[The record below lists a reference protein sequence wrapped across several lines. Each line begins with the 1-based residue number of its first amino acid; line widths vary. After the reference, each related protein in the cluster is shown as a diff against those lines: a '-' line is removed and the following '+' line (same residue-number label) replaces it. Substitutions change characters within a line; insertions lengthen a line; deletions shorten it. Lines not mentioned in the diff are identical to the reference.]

1 MQEKIKWNL
10 NVEGNKPDKQLSEIE
25 NITKFYKF
33 RQEGFKFNN
42 NYFKMVYKAAYD
54 AKHGKSLKILTL

>member
-42 NYFKMVYKAAYD
+42 NYFKMVY
-54 AKHGKSLKILTL
+54 